1 MEATG
6 VETKW
11 VNSDRQLADSLTKPM
26 CAHAMKELCNTGR
39 WKIIFDEDFVSAKK
53 VKRQVRD
60 EAFKSPAPSNRGKDK
75 GKGKSKGGKQK
86 SKDRTT
92 YYDIS

>member
-26 CAHAMKELCNTGR
+26 CAHARKELCNSGR

-60 EAFKSPAPSNRGKDK
+60 EAFKKPASSNRSKDS
-75 GKGKSKGGKQK
+75 GKGKSKGKQK
-86 SKDRTT
+86 SKDRAT